1 MLENTSNLTTVLA
14 NYEAMVA
21 RGDLEADPAQIQV
34 AKSLDALT
42 EQMAKRKPE
51 EKKGLLGRLFHKN
64 KDEPEDI
71 KGLYVWGSV
80 GRGKT
85 MLMDLFYDLSP
96 EPKKHRSHFHEFMEE
111 IHDRIFMVRKQISAG
126 AIKDRDP
133 IIPIAEEIASKT
145 RLLCFDEFTVTD
157 IADAMLLGRLFGKL
171 FEAGVILVCTSNV
184 VPDEL
189 YKNGLNRNHILPFIR
204 SLSERMNV
212 LHLDAPTDY
221 RLEKLSGSDTYLV
234 PADAESLQQMEKLWS
249 SMTYGLQ
256 CHLVELE
263 NKGRKIP
270 VSRTCSAI
278 AWFTFQELCC
288 TPLGSSDYLRIAHAF
303 NTVFLEGVPTLDYR
317 RRNEAKRFIN
327 LIDTL
332 YDNHVR
338 LVIQAAAEPQELY
351 IASSGTEAFEFDRTA
366 SRLIEMRSEDY
377 LMAESNAQN

>member
-1 MLENTSNLTTVLA
+1 MSDTTSNLTTVLA
-14 NYEAMVA
+14 HYEAMVA
-21 RGDLEADPAQIQV
+21 QGELDADPVQIQV
-34 AKSLDALT
+34 AKALDALSM
-42 EQMAKRKPE
+42 EMAQRKPE
-51 EKKGLLGRLFHKN
+51 EKKGFLGRLFGKGN
-64 KDEPEDI
+64 GEQEQI

-85 MLMDLFYDLSP
+85 MLMDLFYDLSE
-96 EPKKHRSHFHEFMEE
+96 EPKKRRSHFHEFMSD
-111 IHDRIFMVRKQISAG
+111 IHDRVFLVRKQISAG

-133 IIPIAEEIASKT
+133 IIPIAQEIASET

-157 IADAMLLGRLFGKL
+157 IADAMLLGRLFTRL
-171 FEAGVILVCTSNV
+171 FEAGVVVVCTSNV

-189 YKNGLNRNHILPFIR
+189 YKDGLNRSHILPFIR
-204 SLSERMNV
+204 LLNERVEV

-221 RLEKLSGSDTYLV
+221 RLEKLSGSQTYLS
-234 PADAESLQQMEKLWS
+234 PINDETSAGMEKLWS
-249 SMTYGLQ
+249 SMTHGLQ

-270 VSRTCSAI
+270 VSRTCSAV
-278 AWFTFQELCC
+278 AWFTFNELCC
-288 TPLGSSDYLRIAHAF
+288 TPLGASDYLRIAHAF
-303 NTVFLEGVPTLDYR
+303 NTVFLQGVPPLDYT

-338 LVIQAAAEPQELY
+338 LVIQAESEPHELY
-351 IASSGTEAFEFDRTA
+351 VASKGTEAFEFDRTA

-377 LMAESNAQN
+377 LMHESKSQN

>member
-42 EQMAKRKPE
+42 AQMSKRKPE
-51 EKKGLLGRLFHKN
+51 EKKGLLGRLFNKN
-64 KDEPEDI
+64 KEEPEFI

-96 EPKKHRSHFHEFMEE
+96 EPKKHRSHFHEFMEG

-133 IIPIAEEIASKT
+133 IIPIAEEIASNTK
-145 RLLCFDEFTVTD
+145 LLCFDEFTVTD

-171 FEAGVILVCTSNV
+171 FEAGVIVVCTSNV

-221 RLEKLSGSDTYLV
+221 RLEKLSGADTYLV
-234 PADAESLQQMEKLWS
+234 PADAETLQHMEKLWA

-278 AWFTFQELCC
+278 AWFTFQELCS
-288 TPLGSSDYLRIAHAF
+288 TPLGPSDYLRIAHAF
-303 NTVFLEGVPTLDYR
+303 NTVFLEGVPTLDYT

-332 YDNHVR
+332 YDNQVR
-338 LVIQAAAEPQELY
+338 LVIQAAAEPQDLY
-351 IASSGTEAFEFDRTA
+351 VASTGTEAFEFDRTA
-366 SRLIEMRSEDY
+366 SRLIEMRSEEY
-377 LMAESNAQN
+377 LMAESIT